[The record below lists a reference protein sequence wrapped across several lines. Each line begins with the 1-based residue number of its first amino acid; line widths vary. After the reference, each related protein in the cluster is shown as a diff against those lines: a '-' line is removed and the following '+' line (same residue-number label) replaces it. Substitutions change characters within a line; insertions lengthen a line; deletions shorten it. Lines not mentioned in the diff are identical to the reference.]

1 MINLISWLRQG
12 QQVIRGIFSL
22 QRSLRYAFLLGVS
35 CYLFLIIFQPFGT
48 YNFEDTSKYLLL
60 AGYGVI
66 FAFSYLL
73 ASFVLPERKEWTMR
87 KELVR
92 MLLVYL
98 SASILNFLYNSLVVS
113 QVPMQWINLLY
124 MGLYTLSLYVPIGL
138 IYFLAIIHTNRTKPT
153 MPILNATPQ
162 RLASLVP
169 TGLSEP
175 LIPNSV
181 SQPAVSLDPV
191 LPIRANLLEQCIS
204 SPISQNSDSPIRM
217 GVTGQHVV
225 AFDDNAIVSD
235 NNAIVC
241 VANGSQFLYFG
252 RQDFIFAKSMDN
264 YCIVY
269 FYEGNRVKKEIVRI
283 TLGKL
288 AELLTGANIYRCH
301 RSYLVNFDKI
311 LSKEGNA
318 QGFLLR
324 FEDMEEYAFVS
335 RSMLHSV
342 KPYLLN

>member
-1 MINLISWLRQG
+1 MINTTPWIRYRQLM
-12 QQVIRGIFSL
+12 VTVIFSF
-22 QRSLRYAFLLGVS
+22 RTSLGYASLLGLS

-60 AGYGVI
+60 AGYGGI

-73 ASFVLPERKEWTMR
+73 ASFVLSGGNEWTIR

-92 MLLVYL
+92 MLLVYV
-98 SASILNFLYNSLVVS
+98 SASILNFLYNSSVVS
-113 QVPMQWINLLY
+113 QVPMQWVNLLY

-153 MPILNATPQ
+153 VPVSNAAPQ

-169 TGLSEP
+169 PDLPEP

-181 SQPAVSLDPV
+181 SHPSVSLDFV
-191 LPIRANLLEQCIS
+191 LPIQANLLEQRIS
-204 SPISQNSDSPIRM
+204 NPISQNSASPIR
-217 GVTGQHVV
+217 VALTGQHVI
-225 AFDDNAIVSD
+225 ASDDNAIVSD

-241 VANGSQFLYFG
+241 VANGSQLLYFG

-288 AELLTGANIYRCH
+288 GELLTGANIHRCH
-301 RSYLVNFDKI
+301 RSYLVNFDRI
-311 LSKEGNA
+311 LSKEGNG

-324 FEDMEEYAFVS
+324 FENMEEHAFVS

-342 KPYLLN
+342 KSYLVN

>member
-1 MINLISWLRQG
+1 MINLIFWLKQG
-12 QQVIRGIFSL
+12 QQVIPGIFSL

-48 YNFEDTSKYLLL
+48 YNFEGSSKYLLL

-66 FAFSYLL
+66 FALSYLL
-73 ASFVLPERKEWTMR
+73 TSALLSNGKEWTVR
-87 KELVR
+87 KEFLR
-92 MLLVYL
+92 MLLVYVL
-98 SASILNFLYNSLVVS
+98 ATILNFLYNSSVVS

-138 IYFLAIIHTNRTKPT
+138 IYFLAIIHTNLAKPT
-153 MPILNATPQ
+153 VHGSNSAPQ

-181 SQPAVSLDPV
+181 SQPAVSLDLV
-191 LPIRANLLEQCIS
+191 LPIQANLLEQHILN
-204 SPISQNSDSPIRM
+204 PISQNSASPIRM
-217 GVTGQHVV
+217 DFTDQRAVV
-225 AFDDNAIVSD
+225 PDD
-235 NNAIVC
+235 NAIVC
-241 VANGSQFLYFG
+241 VANGSQLLYFS
-252 RQDFIFAKSMDN
+252 RKDFIFAKSMDN

-288 AELLTGANIYRCH
+288 AELLTGANVHRCH

-342 KPYLLN
+342 KPYLVN

>member
-1 MINLISWLRQG
+1 MINLTLWLRQG
-12 QQVIRGIFSL
+12 QQVIPGISSL
-22 QRSLRYAFLLGVS
+22 QRSLSYAFLLGVS

-73 ASFVLPERKEWTMR
+73 ASFVLPDRKEWTMR

-153 MPILNATPQ
+153 VPVSNAAPQ
-162 RLASLVP
+162 RLATLVP

-181 SQPAVSLDPV
+181 SHPSVFPDPVSLDAV
-191 LPIRANLLEQCIS
+191 LPIQANLLEQRIS
-204 SPISQNSDSPIRM
+204 NPTSQNSASPIRV
-217 GVTGQHVV
+217 GLTEQHVV
-225 AFDDNAIVSD
+225 ASDD
-235 NNAIVC
+235 NAIVC

-288 AELLTGANIYRCH
+288 AELLTGANIHRCH
-301 RSYLVNFDKI
+301 RSYLVNFDRI

-324 FEDMEEYAFVS
+324 FENMEEYAFVS

-342 KPYLLN
+342 KPYLVN

>member
-1 MINLISWLRQG
+1 MINLTLWLRQG
-12 QQVIRGIFSL
+12 QQIIPGIFSL
-22 QRSLRYAFLLGVS
+22 QRSLLYAFLLGVS

-48 YNFEDTSKYLLL
+48 YNFEDSSKDLLL

-66 FAFSYLL
+66 FALSYLL
-73 ASFVLPERKEWTMR
+73 TSALLSNRKEWTVR
-87 KELVR
+87 KEFLR
-92 MLLVYL
+92 MLLVYV
-98 SASILNFLYNSLVVS
+98 SVSILNFLYNSSIVS
-113 QVPMQWINLLY
+113 QVSMQWINLLY

-138 IYFLAIIHTNRTKPT
+138 IYFLTIMHANRAKQTVPVSKSA
-153 MPILNATPQ
+153 LQ

-181 SQPAVSLDPV
+181 SHPSVSLDFV
-191 LPIRANLLEQCIS
+191 LPIQANLLEQRIS
-204 SPISQNSDSPIRM
+204 NPISQNSASPIR
-217 GVTGQHVV
+217 VALTGPHVV
-225 AFDDNAIVSD
+225 ASDDNAIVSD

-288 AELLTGANIYRCH
+288 AELLTGANIHRCH
-301 RSYLVNFDKI
+301 RSYLVNFDRI

-324 FEDMEEYAFVS
+324 FENMEEYAFVS

-342 KPYLLN
+342 KAYLLN